1 METVLTTVTLFVV
14 AVIYNQSNQNVSISP
29 QNYMATSVG
38 PECPL
43 LKQSQ
48 ESPLAEKTIQN
59 PESDLSSNAK
69 KIFPLINVSILHS
82 LFQSYYF
89 SFKCEYDFCA
99 C

>member
-69 KIFPLINVSILHS
+69 IFPLINVSILHS

-89 SFKCEYDFCA
+89 SLKCEYDFCA